1 MLFGNRLKPNLV
13 IRHQVNL
20 NILGLTH
27 QSRNDEPLQAQRSR
41 TDHAPQKKRSLSH
54 TPSVGSFPNYLIL
67 PELYTVQLAAK
78 SVNFRLYGALKPKT
92 ISCLGTPASTNS
104 LATPISVPS
113 RSIQILPSLI
123 ST

>member
-1 MLFGNRLKPNLV
+1 MPDYLRCGLVMMLLSALGERLSVLSKHFINVPYK
-13 IRHQVNL
+13 IR
-20 NILGLTH
+20 
-27 QSRNDEPLQAQRSR
+27 
-41 TDHAPQKKRSLSH
+41 RSLSH
-54 TPSVGSFPNYLIL
+54 TPSVGSFPDYLIL